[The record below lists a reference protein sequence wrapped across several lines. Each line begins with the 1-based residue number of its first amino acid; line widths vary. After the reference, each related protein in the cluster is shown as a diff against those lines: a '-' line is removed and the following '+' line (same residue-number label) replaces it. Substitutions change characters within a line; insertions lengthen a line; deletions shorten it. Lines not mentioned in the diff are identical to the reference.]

1 MKKKLIIFIS
11 LLFFC
16 FAFVLPDN
24 IYAGANVTVYIS
36 VGVVVG
42 GASLF
47 FSLAFSEK
55 VSQNKEKP
63 SDGEEVYFSAI
74 DSLKFQGFQNR
85 DDDIPD
91 LGRVKLLSW

>member
-47 FSLAFSEK
+47 FSL